1 VAKKTKIAAD
11 KLELSAEVLRALSH
25 PVRLKILSYI
35 SKNKE
40 VNVNTI
46 YRELKLEQSITSQHL
61 KILRDNELVTSA
73 RDGKMVFYTVEFSK
87 IKAIQAILSTFF

>member
-1 VAKKTKIAAD
+1 MAKKTKIAAD

>member
-1 VAKKTKIAAD
+1 MAKKTKIAAD

-73 RDGKMVFYTVEFSK
+73 REGKMVFYTVEFAK
-87 IKAIQAILSTFF
+87 IKAIQGILSNYF

>member
-1 VAKKTKIAAD
+1 MAKKTKFPAD
-11 KLELSAEVLRALSH
+11 KLEISAELLRALSH
-25 PVRLKILSYI
+25 PVRLKILSFI

-61 KILRDNELVTSA
+61 KILRDNDLVTSA
-73 RDGKMVFYTVEFSK
+73 REGKMVFYTIEFPK
-87 IKAIQAILSTFF
+87 IKAIQELLATYF

>member
-73 RDGKMVFYTVEFSK
+73 REGKMVFYTVEFSK
-87 IKAIQAILSTFF
+87 IKAIQAILSTYF

>member
-1 VAKKTKIAAD
+1 MAKKTKIAAD

-73 RDGKMVFYTVEFSK
+73 REGKMVFYTVEFSK
-87 IKAIQAILSTFF
+87 IKAIQAILSTYF

>member
-1 VAKKTKIAAD
+1 MAKKTKFAAD
-11 KLELSAEVLRALSH
+11 KLEMSAEVLRALSH

-61 KILRDNELVTSA
+61 KILRDNDLVTSA
-73 RDGKMVFYTVEFSK
+73 REGKMVFYTVEFAK
-87 IKAIQAILSTFF
+87 IKAIQEILTTYF